1 MNTWGVFISFG
12 VFQSYYIPTLALP
25 PSTISWIG
33 STSVFLLFLAGSA
46 AGVLTD
52 AGFFRATVASGAA
65 LVVLGTFATSVSTT
79 AYWHVFLAQG
89 VCTGLG
95 NGLLFAPSMTVVST
109 YFARRR
115 GVALAVA
122 ASGSSVGGLVF
133 PSMARTLLPRVG
145 FGWTMRAIGF
155 VQLGTLAV
163 GLAVARTREM
173 PRGKGPLFD
182 WAAWREP
189 EYALYAV
196 GAFLTF
202 IGIFFPFFY
211 LASYARDIQH
221 LSYPDSLNLLLVLNG
236 VGVVARLF
244 PGFLALWVGTY
255 NVFIVLV
262 AITSLTLYCWAAVS
276 SLGGL
281 YAWTVF
287 FSLSM
292 GGVQALFPAAL
303 AALKFDAQK
312 QGTRMGMLFA
322 VIGFGCLIGPP
333 ISGVLIRNSGGD
345 YLDAQMFSGSCMVAG
360 LVLLVAA
367 REVKRRREGLKLLA
381 KI

>member
-1 MNTWGVFISFG
+1 MCVEVGEV
-12 VFQSYYIPTLALP
+12 P
-25 PSTISWIG
+25 
-33 STSVFLLFLAGSA
+33 A
-46 AGVLTD
+46 ANN
-52 AGFFRATVASGAA
+52 RP
-65 LVVLGTFATSVSTT
+65 LV
-79 AYWHVFLAQG
+79 Q
-89 VCTGLG
+89 
-95 NGLLFAPSMTVVST
+95 
-109 YFARRR
+109 
-115 GVALAVA
+115 
-122 ASGSSVGGLVF
+122 
-133 PSMARTLLPRVG
+133 
-145 FGWTMRAIGF
+145 
-155 VQLGTLAV
+155 
-163 GLAVARTREM
+163 
-173 PRGKGPLFD
+173 
-182 WAAWREP
+182 
-189 EYALYAV
+189 
-196 GAFLTF
+196 TF

-244 PGFLALWVGTY
+244 PGFLALWLGTY
-255 NVFIVLV
+255 NVFITLV

-303 AALKFDAQK
+303 AALKFDARK

-333 ISGVLIRNSGGD
+333 ISGVLIRNSDGD
-345 YLDAQMFSGSCMVAG
+345 YVDAQMFSGSCMVAG
-360 LVLLVAA
+360 LALLVAA
-367 REVKRRREGLKLLA
+367 REVKRGREGLKLLA